1 MAQLR
6 HALVAED
13 TFLEVLAVFKRII
26 ISVIAIT
33 VLISLSGC
41 YYYDAGMDN
50 MLTPPKLTEGQN
62 EIYQALQAQVGTG
75 ISLKYP
81 RSGEHR
87 SAFVI
92 ENIDGEAGKEA
103 LVFYQNNINLV
114 STSSLTVSIL
124 DQKDG
129 NWVPAYDIAAAGS
142 DIDQVAFSTFGT
154 QDDKF
159 IIIGYMLT
167 GDKDK
172 VMHIYRYRDGVV
184 QDLFSFSYSLLQVVD
199 IDDNGSPE
207 VIALTPAA
215 TGKDGQI
222 TNAKANVIRP
232 QGDSFEVTESV
243 DLDSDITSYINV
255 RTGLIDD
262 QKTALYLDGLKG
274 KEQISTQIL
283 FYTEGKLQNN
293 IFLDR
298 LASEQVTRQN
308 GNLSVDIDGDR
319 IIEIPMPELMPGYDA
334 NRDKEQLYFTR
345 WVVYSGGE
353 FVEKYFSYLNIGLS
367 YSLTIP
373 ESMRESKITAK
384 WERSEEKN
392 NNEIVF
398 YEYNGSLEEST
409 EELFRICVINQND
422 IDDSMADYQ
431 RIATSGQLSYF
442 VKTSE
447 LASELYDLNNNTLK
461 VNFTLISGDN

>member
-1 MAQLR
+1 MARLR

-274 KEQISTQIL
+274 KEQISFVDKKDIIMIERMESATHIVTKDETYRTSIGL
-283 FYTEGKLQNN
+283 GEIEEKLPANDFMRCHKSYIIN
-293 IFLDR
+293 
-298 LASEQVTRQN
+298 LAMISKVEPYGRWTYVVHLN
-308 GNLSVDIDGDR
+308 GTNQ
-319 IIEIPMPELMPGYDA
+319 DA
-334 NRDKEQLYFTR
+334 LITH
-345 WVVYSGGE
+345 
-353 FVEKYFSYLNIGLS
+353 EKY
-367 YSLTIP
+367 
-373 ESMRESKITAK
+373 
-384 WERSEEKN
+384 
-392 NNEIVF
+392 
-398 YEYNGSLEEST
+398 
-409 EELFRICVINQND
+409 EELERMF
-422 IDDSMADYQ
+422 S
-431 RIATSGQLSYF
+431 
-442 VKTSE
+442 
-447 LASELYDLNNNTLK
+447 
-461 VNFTLISGDN
+461 

>member
-1 MAQLR
+1 M
-6 HALVAED
+6 
-13 TFLEVLAVFKRII
+13 
-26 ISVIAIT
+26 
-33 VLISLSGC
+33 
-41 YYYDAGMDN
+41 
-50 MLTPPKLTEGQN
+50 
-62 EIYQALQAQVGTG
+62 
-75 ISLKYP
+75 
-81 RSGEHR
+81 
-87 SAFVI
+87 
-92 ENIDGEAGKEA
+92 
-103 LVFYQNNINLV
+103 
-114 STSSLTVSIL
+114 
-124 DQKDG
+124 
-129 NWVPAYDIAAAGS
+129 
-142 DIDQVAFSTFGT
+142 
-154 QDDKF
+154 
-159 IIIGYMLT
+159 
-167 GDKDK
+167 
-172 VMHIYRYRDGVV
+172 
-184 QDLFSFSYSLLQVVD
+184 
-199 IDDNGSPE
+199 
-207 VIALTPAA
+207 
-215 TGKDGQI
+215 
-222 TNAKANVIRP
+222 
-232 QGDSFEVTESV
+232 
-243 DLDSDITSYINV
+243 
-255 RTGLIDD
+255 
-262 QKTALYLDGLKG
+262 
-274 KEQISTQIL
+274 
-283 FYTEGKLQNN
+283 QNN

-319 IIEIPMPELMPGYDA
+319 IIEIPMPELMPGYDT